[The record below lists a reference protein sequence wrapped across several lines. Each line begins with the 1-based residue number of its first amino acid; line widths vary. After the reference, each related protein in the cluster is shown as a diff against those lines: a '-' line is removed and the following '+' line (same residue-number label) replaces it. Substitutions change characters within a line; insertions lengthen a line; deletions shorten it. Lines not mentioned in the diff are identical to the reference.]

1 MNGITER
8 DVLTTETEDL
18 EQQAKRKAG
27 LFDDNEMARKITEG
41 FKQNNRVPSWDLVH
55 MPDSLPILE
64 NRPLKHRPVGHVI
77 PARIFRGPGRY

>member
-41 FKQNNRVPSWDLVH
+41 FNVALRV
-55 MPDSLPILE
+55 
-64 NRPLKHRPVGHVI
+64 
-77 PARIFRGPGRY
+77 

>member
-41 FKQNNRVPSWDLVH
+41 FKQNNPNIKIIGQLCYRCSD
-55 MPDSLPILE
+55 E
-64 NRPLKHRPVGHVI
+64 NSCI
-77 PARIFRGPGRY
+77 NYC